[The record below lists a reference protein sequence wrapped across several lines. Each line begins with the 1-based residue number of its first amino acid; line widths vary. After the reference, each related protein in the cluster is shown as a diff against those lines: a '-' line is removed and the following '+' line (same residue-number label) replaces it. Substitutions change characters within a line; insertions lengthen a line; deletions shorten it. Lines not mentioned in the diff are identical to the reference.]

1 MAQLRYIYCFIY
13 YASYSTTFPLHMAI
27 VAAIAATSTRI
38 QCESRNRVKA
48 SLGSRSVWKGRLVFL
63 PVVNPL
69 QEKGP
74 PIPILSPF
82 NWDLWFRYWYR
93 YKKYTTYIYI
103 DNVYIYIR
111 MIINDIST
119 SQGRKRTRVSGI
131 VQGVQWHI
139 FGTRINLLS

>member
-1 MAQLRYIYCFIY
+1 MFVPQGEGEWHNSDIYCFIY

-63 PVVNPL
+63 PVVNSL

-82 NWDLWFRYWYR
+82 NWDL
-93 YKKYTTYIYI
+93 
-103 DNVYIYIR
+103 
-111 MIINDIST
+111 
-119 SQGRKRTRVSGI
+119 
-131 VQGVQWHI
+131 
-139 FGTRINLLS
+139 